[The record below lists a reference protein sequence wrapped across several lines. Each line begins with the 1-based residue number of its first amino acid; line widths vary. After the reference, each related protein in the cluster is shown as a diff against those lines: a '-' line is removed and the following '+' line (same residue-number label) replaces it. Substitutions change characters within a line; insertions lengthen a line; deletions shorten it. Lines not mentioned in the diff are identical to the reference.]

1 MMMQVHTAELMVTRE
16 SRECSAVSPPEDELV
31 SRVLR
36 GEEAAFTEIVALFQN
51 RLFNFVRSRVRNREL
66 AEDITQEVF
75 VKAYYNLDRL
85 RDPARFK
92 CWLFSI
98 AHNHL
103 RDLARRRKIE
113 TVDTEESGIEH
124 YVDKATPQSVDDRE
138 RTAAMV
144 RAALSRLKPEQREIL
159 VLCDI
164 EGMAYKEI
172 SQAMGIPLG
181 TVQSRI
187 FYARRRLKE
196 VLTDEMGFAGE
207 EI

>member
-1 MMMQVHTAELMVTRE
+1 MQAYSAELMITRE
-16 SRECSAVSPPEDELV
+16 SRDCSAEFPLEAELV
-31 SRVLR
+31 TRVR
-36 GEEAAFTEIVALFQN
+36 QGDEAAFTEIVTLFQN

-75 VKAYYNLDRL
+75 VKAYYNLSRL
-85 RDPARFK
+85 REPARFK

-124 YVDKATPQSVDDRE
+124 YVDNATPQLADERE
-138 RTAAMV
+138 RTGLLL
-144 RAALSRLKPEQREIL
+144 REALSRLKPEQREIL

-164 EGMAYKEI
+164 EGLAYKEI
-172 SQAMGIPLG
+172 SGVMGIPLG

-196 VLTDEMGFAGE
+196 ILTHELGFAGE
-207 EI
+207 DI

>member
-1 MMMQVHTAELMVTRE
+1 MRQG
-16 SRECSAVSPPEDELV
+16 D
-31 SRVLR
+31 
-36 GEEAAFTEIVALFQN
+36 EAAFTEIVTLFQN

-75 VKAYYNLDRL
+75 VKAYYNLNRL
-85 RDPARFK
+85 REPARFK

-103 RDLARRRKIE
+103 RDMARRRKIE
-113 TVDTEESGIEH
+113 TVDTEDSGIEH
-124 YVDKATPQSVDDRE
+124 YVDNATPQSADERE
-138 RTAAMV
+138 RTGLLV
-144 RAALSRLKPEQREIL
+144 REALSHLKPEQREIL

-164 EGMAYKEI
+164 EGLAYKEI
-172 SQAMGIPLG
+172 SSVMGIPLG

-196 VLTDEMGFAGE
+196 ILTHELGFAGE
-207 EI
+207 DI

>member
-1 MMMQVHTAELMVTRE
+1 
-16 SRECSAVSPPEDELV
+16 
-31 SRVLR
+31 
-36 GEEAAFTEIVALFQN
+36 
-51 RLFNFVRSRVRNREL
+51 VRNREL

-75 VKAYYNLDRL
+75 VKAYYNLSRL
-85 RDPARFK
+85 REPARFK

-124 YVDKATPQSVDDRE
+124 YVDNATPQLADERE
-138 RTAAMV
+138 RTGLLL
-144 RAALSRLKPEQREIL
+144 REALSRLKPEQREIL

-164 EGMAYKEI
+164 EGLAYKEI
-172 SQAMGIPLG
+172 SGVMGIPLG

-196 VLTDEMGFAGE
+196 ILTHELGFAGE
-207 EI
+207 DI